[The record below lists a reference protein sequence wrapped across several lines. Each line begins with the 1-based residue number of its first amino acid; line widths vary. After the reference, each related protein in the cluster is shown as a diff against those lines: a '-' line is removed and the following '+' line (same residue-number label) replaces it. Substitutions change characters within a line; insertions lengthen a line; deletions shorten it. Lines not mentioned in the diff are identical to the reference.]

1 MIVWWIIKGMVEST
15 TVLCNTLNL
24 IEKSLWWTC
33 EFIESSESQSKAVP
47 SINKKLNFMFTKLA
61 CRVAFFSDK
70 TSHVNVILDLNWP
83 SRLQNR
89 GSCQKRERGKLRRY
103 HVQED
108 GFESQSK
115 GQFSCWIERHT
126 SVTMICWCVLVCRL
140 IEKPYACAKN
150 NLHHK
155 TRLPGQSQLCWQ
167 QCWAV

>member
-61 CRVAFFSDK
+61 CWVAFFSDK
-70 TSHVNVILDLNWP
+70 TSHVNVIQDLNWP

-89 GSCQKRERGKLRRY
+89 GGCQKRERGKLRRY
-103 HVQED
+103 HVPED

-126 SVTMICWCVLVCRL
+126 SVTMICWCVVVCRL
-140 IEKPYACAKN
+140 IEKPYNCTKKITRHGFAAK
-150 NLHHK
+150 L
-155 TRLPGQSQLCWQ
+155 SFADIIAE
-167 QCWAV
+167 CWAV